1 MSIQTINPN
10 TNKTV
15 KSFEEMTEKAV
26 DAKVAK
32 AQAAFT
38 DWKQTSYQ
46 QRAELLHKVATL
58 IRVKKSELAK
68 TITLEMGKL
77 IAQAEGEIDLYFNS
91 HHLRSNTGW
100 QNCINVYRIKKYKI
114 YSLIQTAE

>member
-100 QNCINVYRIKKYKI
+100 HKCI
-114 YSLIQTAE
+114 